1 MTYILDFSSGID
13 LAIIPESEE
22 MAMMQNLYCLLNTA
36 VAEVPMY
43 REYGLDKQYMSMPF
57 DLAKTMIVAA
67 AAEALGKF
75 FPELKIVETTFKTE
89 KDSPHI
95 LLPRFEVTDDE

>member
-1 MTYILDFSSGID
+1 MTG
-13 LAIIPESEE
+13 A
-22 MAMMQNLYCLLNTA
+22 
-36 VAEVPMY
+36 
-43 REYGLDKQYMSMPF
+43 GLHMDGQGRG
-57 DLAKTMIVAA
+57 A